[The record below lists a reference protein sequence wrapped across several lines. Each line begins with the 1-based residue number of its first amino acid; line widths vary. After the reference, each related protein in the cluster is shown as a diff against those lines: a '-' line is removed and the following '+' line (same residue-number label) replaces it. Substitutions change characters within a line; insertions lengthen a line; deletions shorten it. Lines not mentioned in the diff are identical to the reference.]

1 VDNLCASA
9 LSSDD
14 RVTDLTTKYKA
25 IQVAVHVRISV
36 YTSTYLYIYI
46 FEKFVLW
53 LCVWQWD
60 GTELNQ
66 NLLTC
71 HIIYSQYSYSCCS
84 VLLFSLWCCL

>member
-46 FEKFVLW
+46 FEKFVL
-53 LCVWQWD
+53 
-60 GTELNQ
+60 
-66 NLLTC
+66 
-71 HIIYSQYSYSCCS
+71 
-84 VLLFSLWCCL
+84 